1 MVFGIR
7 AASGTSD
14 ASSSRR
20 QRKIE
25 EKYRWR
31 KPRFFVPHQTPIPAT
46 QFLFSRS
53 CYYLYVVYTYLSVS
67 ILCVSYRCCD
77 TYALYIIKEAV
88 IGYYIKMNTKHNRDV
103 GNHTQKNVKIDKS
116 YTLHT
121 HTLQTTRETILI
133 KFNHTVPFKSVECW
147 LLLLF
152 RRLVFEFA
160 TATV

>member
-1 MVFGIR
+1 MQMPCLGIISWISFYLKLYQHRETILTYPTLLQIQHRPPVMCHTYMVFGIR

-31 KPRFFVPHQTPIPAT
+31 KHRFFVPHQTPIPAT

-103 GNHTQKNVKIDKS
+103 GNHTQKK
-116 YTLHT
+116 
-121 HTLQTTRETILI
+121 
-133 KFNHTVPFKSVECW
+133 C
-147 LLLLF
+147 
-152 RRLVFEFA
+152 
-160 TATV
+160 